1 MINLN
6 GELSALLDKEF
17 EILESGDFHKLATLI
32 TEKETLIDQISAQS
46 ITVDKH
52 LHAKLELS
60 QSLLSACINGVRSVK
75 DRIDTIRK
83 VHGSL
88 SFYSDTGQFHEKQ
101 LGQAQKL
108 SKRS

>member
-1 MINLN
+1 
-6 GELSALLDKEF
+6 
-17 EILESGDFHKLATLI
+17 
-32 TEKETLIDQISAQS
+32 
-46 ITVDKH
+46 
-52 LHAKLELS
+52 LHAKLERS

-83 VHGSL
+83 VQWFIV
-88 SFYSDTGQFHEKQ
+88 FYFDTGQFHEKQ